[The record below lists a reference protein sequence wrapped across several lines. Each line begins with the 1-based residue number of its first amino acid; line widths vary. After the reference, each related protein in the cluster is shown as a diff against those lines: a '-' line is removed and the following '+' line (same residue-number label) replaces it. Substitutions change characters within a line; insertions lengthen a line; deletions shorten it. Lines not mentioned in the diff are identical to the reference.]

1 MAIRVTKDAL
11 RHVRAGHPW
20 IYDESIVSVSHPG
33 VAGDLA
39 VIFDDRRRFN
49 AIGLFDPSS
58 PIRIKVLHRGSPA
71 TIDRAWWRTRI
82 EAALVL
88 RTPLIDDS
96 ATTGYRILNGE
107 NDGFPGL
114 VADRYADTIVVKIY
128 SEAWLPHLEVVL
140 EELVTATGAEMVV
153 IRTARSL
160 DVPGLP
166 DGTVV
171 FDTTGVGSAAP
182 DDVWFAEHGL
192 RFLAHPR
199 RGQKTGFFLDQRDNR
214 QRVRERS
221 GGHDVLDLFS
231 CTGGFSAAAAVG
243 GARRVT
249 SVDMSPSAIETAERV
264 MQANAGPSGPTP
276 WEGIVGD
283 AFDVMRR
290 LKKEGRR
297 FGVVV
302 VDPPSFA
309 QRQANIAGGL
319 RAYGNLAELAL
330 DLVEPGGT
338 LVQSSCS
345 SRITAEAFFAKVH
358 EIAAASSRRL
368 VEIERTAHAID
379 HPVTFPEGAYLK
391 ALIARVD

>member
-1 MAIRVTKDAL
+1 L
-11 RHVRAGHPW
+11 FL
-20 IYDESIVSVSHPG
+20 YSHDTPLLVLGLPG
-33 VAGDLA
+33 GAPPTL
-39 VIFDDRRRFN
+39 
-49 AIGLFDPSS
+49 
-58 PIRIKVLHRGSPA
+58 
-71 TIDRAWWRTRI
+71 DRAWWCKRI
-82 EAALVL
+82 DAALVL
-88 RTPLIDDS
+88 RASLIEDQT
-96 ATTGYRILNGE
+96 TTGYRILNGE

-114 VADRYADTIVVKIY
+114 VADCYADTIVVKIY
-128 SEAWLPHLEVVL
+128 SEAWLPHLAVVL
-140 EELVTATGAEMVV
+140 EELVTATGPEMVV

-171 FDTTGVGSAAP
+171 FDTTGAGPTGP
-182 DDVWFAEHGL
+182 DDVWFAEHDL

-199 RGQKTGFFLDQRDNR
+199 HGQKTGFFLDQRDNR
-214 QRVRERS
+214 QRVRARS
-221 GGHDVLDLFS
+221 GGHDMLDLFS

-243 GARRVT
+243 GARHVT
-249 SVDMSPSAIETAERV
+249 SVDMSSSAIETAERV

-290 LKKEGRR
+290 LKREGRR
-297 FGVVV
+297 FGMVV

-319 RAYGNLAELAL
+319 RAYGNLTELVL

-338 LVQSSCS
+338 ILQSSCS
-345 SRITAEAFFAKVH
+345 SRITAVAFFTKDH
-358 EIAAASSRRL
+358 ETAAASSRRL
-368 VEIERTAHAID
+368 VEIERTGHAID